1 VVGVDDHQ
9 TVSGGNSH
17 VCRSRIA
24 NVKLRIV
31 GAFRYLSAAAQ
42 QRVQTVLY
50 GISGDEMPRKP
61 KPIAILGVDSL
72 SVSERVLLFC
82 VASDTDP
89 IKAGVSSATQVM
101 ILKNLLERD
110 RAGHLVITDF
120 GRRVL
125 DSLIN

>member
-1 VVGVDDHQ
+1 MPVTDRQREV
-9 TVSGGNSH
+9 
-17 VCRSRIA
+17 A
-24 NVKLRIV
+24 NRRRFPLLEHRCATE
-31 GAFRYLSAAAQ
+31 GANGAIWNL
-42 QRVQTVLY
+42 
-50 GISGDEMPRKP
+50 GDEMPRKP

-110 RAGHLVITDF
+110 QGGHLVITDF

-125 DSLIN
+125 ESLIN

>member
-1 VVGVDDHQ
+1 V
-9 TVSGGNSH
+9 
-17 VCRSRIA
+17 
-24 NVKLRIV
+24 
-31 GAFRYLSAAAQ
+31 LS
-42 QRVQTVLY
+42 

-61 KPIAILGVDSL
+61 KPTAILGVDSL

-110 RAGHLVITDF
+110 QGGHLVITDF

-125 DSLIN
+125 EFLIKLNPDHNGRFVRSTRPAGG